1 MLSIL
6 STKKLYIFKMANG
19 MIWCMYAFCND
30 YYNQI
35 NQYTHYQTLIMIL
48 ACVWVWPVHSGTLA
62 VKTLRVIRSEDIK
75 SYPSKLQI
83 FNTVS
88 AIAVTRLRLMS
99 LELACRGW
107 SVGWVF
113 GGRVQLTQRPK
124 IHYTALKLIILPP
137 AR

>member
-1 MLSIL
+1 MVRFGVCMHSVMI
-6 STKKLYIFKMANG
+6 TTIKL
-19 MIWCMYAFCND
+19 
-30 YYNQI
+30 I
-35 NQYTHYQTLIMIL
+35 NIHITTPSIMIL
-48 ACVWVWPVHSGTLA
+48 ACMWVWPVHSGTLA
-62 VKTLRVIRSEDIK
+62 VKTLQVIRGEDNK

-107 SVGWVF
+107 SVGWFF